1 LDLGIGA
8 ERGDRCLFRGVELA
22 LALASA
28 SASASD
34 LVFSGGRERSE
45 RKRKERK
52 KKVDMWVAIY
62 CLWSIEVSKK
72 VRIATLLE
80 EEKEKKKKIAKFNLL
95 VKVAL
100 LLEMP

>member
-1 LDLGIGA
+1 VPIQRSGVGVGVGVGVSVSFGPRLLRWTREEWEKE
-8 ERGDRCLFRGVELA
+8 ERE
-22 LALASA
+22 
-28 SASASD
+28 
-34 LVFSGGRERSE
+34 
-45 RKRKERK
+45 K
-52 KKVDMWVAIY
+52 KKIVDMWVAIY